1 MAKLPQGVE
10 RKLGMF
16 GNYHYVYKGY
26 PIKSGTG
33 RFKSRYD
40 FKCGGERMMAS
51 TLEEAV
57 KLIDARLERLD
68 RFIAVM
74 EESERDNDSE

>member
-1 MAKLPQGVE
+1 MAKLPEGVV

-16 GNYHYVYKGY
+16 GTYHYVYRGTQ
-26 PIKSGTG
+26 IQFGTG

-40 FKCGGERMMAS
+40 FKCEGERMLCS
-51 TLEEAV
+51 TLQEAV
-57 KLIDARLERLD
+57 KLIDARLERLN

-74 EESERDNDSE
+74 EELSLIHI